1 MIDKM
6 YARAIRQ
13 SPRLRRLLAR
23 RIYEFFAN
31 RYPTRE
37 WTFMNYGYE
46 PLGPADRGPR
56 LDEADEPDRCSIALY
71 NHVAGAVP
79 LEGKDALEVGCGR
92 GGGSSF
98 IARYLH
104 PRSMTG
110 VDFAERAILFCHR
123 AHPVTGLTFAWGDAE
138 KLPFRDGSFDAV
150 VNVESSHCYGSMDTF
165 LAEVRRV
172 LRHGG
177 NFLFADFRPAEQ
189 MDRLRGELLASR
201 MNLLRETDIT
211 ANVFASL
218 EGGEGRR
225 LYLMKTALRGIMKRY
240 FHELVGEPGSSFFEQ
255 MRTGI
260 VRYFSFMLQKA

>member
-1 MIDKM
+1 MIDRL
-6 YARAIRQ
+6 YARAVRT

-31 RYPTRE
+31 RYRTRE
-37 WTFMNYGYE
+37 WTFMNYGYV
-46 PLGPADRGPR
+46 PLDPAHGAPR
-56 LDEADEPDRCSIALY
+56 LDEADEPDRSSIALY
-71 NHVAGAVP
+71 NHVAGAVS

-110 VDFAERAILFCHR
+110 VDFAERAILFCR
-123 AHPVTGLTFAWGDAE
+123 QAHPVTGLSFAWGDAE
-138 KLPFRDGSFDAV
+138 KLPFADGSFDAV
-150 VNVESSHCYGSMDTF
+150 VNVESSHCYGSMATF

-172 LRHGG
+172 LRPRGS
-177 NFLFADFRPAEQ
+177 FLFADFRPVEQ
-189 MDRLRGELLASR
+189 EAAFRAELLGSR
-201 MNLLRETDIT
+201 MDLLRETDIT
-211 ANVFASL
+211 ANVLASL
-218 EGGEGRR
+218 ESGEGRR
-225 LYLMKTALRGIMKRY
+225 LYLMKTALRGIMKNY

-260 VRYFSFMLQKA
+260 IRYFSFMLQKT